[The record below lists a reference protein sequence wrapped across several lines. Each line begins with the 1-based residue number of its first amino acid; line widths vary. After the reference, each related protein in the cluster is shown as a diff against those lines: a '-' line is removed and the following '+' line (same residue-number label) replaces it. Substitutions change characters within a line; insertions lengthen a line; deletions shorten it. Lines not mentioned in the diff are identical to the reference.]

1 VDKVYL
7 ELQVALELQVSR
19 VFRVLVACKVQ
30 LVVRERPALLA
41 LLELLEI
48 LE

>member
-1 VDKVYL
+1 MDKVYL
-7 ELQVALELQVSR
+7 ELQVLLELQASR

-30 LVVRERPALLA
+30 LVLREHPALLVV
-41 LLELLEI
+41 LELMEI